1 MHAGER
7 PCMRFCGYCA
17 GELSRWPG
25 VCSSCG
31 REHFRNPAPVVVVL
45 LPIDEGVLLIRRAIP
60 PGKDKL
66 ALPGGFMDWSE
77 RWQESGARELREE
90 TGIVIDPDELRLL
103 GAESVP
109 GGYLLLF
116 AQARTRGRDQVAWTH
131 DPSEVAEV
139 LVVHEPVELA
149 FPTHTQY
156 LRAYFEARAAVR
168 G

>member
-1 MHAGER
+1 MQ
-7 PCMRFCGYCA
+7 FCGYCA
-17 GELSRWPG
+17 GELANWPG
-25 VCSSCG
+25 VCTSCG

-45 LPIDEGVLLIRRAIP
+45 LPVDGGVLVIRRAIP

-77 RWQESGARELREE
+77 GWQETGARELLEE
-90 TGIVIDPDELRLL
+90 TGIRIEPDELRLL
-103 GAESVP
+103 GAESVA

-116 AQARTRGRDQVAWTH
+116 AEARRRARQEVSWTH
-131 DPSEVAEV
+131 DPSEVSEV

-149 FPTHTQY
+149 FPTHTAY
-156 LRAYFEARAAVR
+156 LRDYFARSP